1 MSTSQL
7 EFKIQED
14 LTAED
19 VERLRASE
27 AVSIDCEMTGLNP
40 HRDLLCLVQVCDHDG
55 RVNFL
60 RRSDWESAVHL
71 RKILSDA
78 QVMKVFHYALMD
90 CSFLMKH
97 AGAEPVNL
105 YCTKIASKLA
115 RTYSPEHGLS
125 RLTQE
130 LLSVKLDKT
139 QQTTNWL
146 AEKLTTAQL
155 KYAANDVIWL
165 NEIRAT
171 LNALLERKGALPSG
185 VTYTELNEH
194 CRAFIPTLCHLFL
207 GGWSLGDSD
216 RAAVFTH

>member
-7 EFKIQED
+7 EFQIQED

-19 VERLRASE
+19 MERLRASE

-60 RRSDWESAVHL
+60 RTDDWTNAKNLKSVFSDPA
-71 RKILSDA
+71 I
-78 QVMKVFHYALMD
+78 MKVFHFALMD
-90 CSFLMKH
+90 CSFIMKKT
-97 AGAEPVNL
+97 GADPVNV

-130 LLSVKLDKT
+130 LLNVKLDKS
-139 QQTTNWL
+139 QQTTDWL
-146 AEKLTTAQL
+146 ADELTPAQL

-171 LNALLERKGALPSG
+171 LDDLLKRKGELPSG
-185 VTYTELNEH
+185 ESYHALNEK

-216 RAAVFTH
+216 RTAVFTH